1 MKRISR
7 TTGALAVAAA
17 LAVSVPAGSAVAG
30 SNVNTLRH
38 GADDVCKNKPTKKL
52 RHRCHLKHEGVNH
65 Q

>member
-7 TTGALAVAAA
+7 STGALVVAAA
-17 LAVSVPAGSAVAG
+17 LAVSAPAGSAAAG
-30 SNVNTLRH
+30 SSVNTLRH

-52 RHRCHLKHEGVNH
+52 RKQCRAKHEGINH